1 MLQRRI
7 RQIAVAAGLLTALIA
22 GCGGNS
28 DVDYSA
34 TRFSEC
40 LSGRDLA
47 PEKMD
52 TSPSSERYVDA
63 LARIGA
69 EAARQNGALEA
80 FANDA
85 MPGASTLYFLFFEDA
100 DTARDGQRRL
110 ERVAREEKANDQ
122 LVVRGNLLT
131 VGPEQTEAQ
140 SRVVDECLNQ
150 SES

>member
-40 LSGRDLA
+40 LSARDLA

-85 MPGASTLYFLFFEDA
+85 MPGASTLYFLFFDDA
-100 DTARDGQRRL
+100 DSARDGQQDSS
-110 ERVAREEKANDQ
+110 A
-122 LVVRGNLLT
+122 
-131 VGPEQTEAQ
+131 
-140 SRVVDECLNQ
+140 SRVTSRPTTNWWFAATCSPWVP
-150 SES
+150 SKPKRKAASSTSA

>member
-7 RQIAVAAGLLTALIA
+7 RQIVIAAGLLTVFIA

-28 DVDYSA
+28 EADYSA

-40 LSGRDLA
+40 LTSRDMA

-52 TSPSSERYVDA
+52 TSESSEPYVDA
-63 LARIGA
+63 LARVGA

-85 MPGASTLYFLFFEDA
+85 MPGASTLYLLFFNDA
-100 DTARDGQRRL
+100 ARARDGQQRL
-110 ERVAREEKANDQ
+110 ERVARDEQADDR
-122 LVVRGNLLT
+122 LVVRDNLLT

-140 SRVVDECLNQ
+140 SRVVDECL
-150 SES
+150 SESVS

>member
-40 LSGRDLA
+40 LSARDLA
-47 PEKMD
+47 PQNMD
-52 TSPSSERYVDA
+52 TSASSERYVDA
-63 LARIGA
+63 LARVGA

-80 FANDA
+80 FADDA
-85 MPGASTLYFLFFEDA
+85 MPGASTLYFLFFDDA
-100 DTARDGQRRL
+100 DSARNGQQRL
-110 ERVAREEKANDQ
+110 ERVAREEQADDE
-122 LVVRGNLLT
+122 LLLRGNLVT
-131 VGPEQTEAQ
+131 VGPKQTPAQ
-140 SRVVDECLNQ
+140 ARIVDECLDA
-150 SES
+150 SSS

>member
-1 MLQRRI
+1 LSAQ
-7 RQIAVAAGLLTALIA
+7 AA
-22 GCGGNS
+22 
-28 DVDYSA
+28 SA
-34 TRFSEC
+34 
-40 LSGRDLA
+40 RDLA

-69 EAARQNGALEA
+69 EAARQNAALEA

-85 MPGASTLYFLFFEDA
+85 MPGASTLYFLFFDDA
-100 DTARDGQRRL
+100 DSARDGQQRL
-110 ERVAREEKANDQ
+110 ERVAREEQADDL

-140 SRVVDECLNQ
+140 RRVVDECLNQ